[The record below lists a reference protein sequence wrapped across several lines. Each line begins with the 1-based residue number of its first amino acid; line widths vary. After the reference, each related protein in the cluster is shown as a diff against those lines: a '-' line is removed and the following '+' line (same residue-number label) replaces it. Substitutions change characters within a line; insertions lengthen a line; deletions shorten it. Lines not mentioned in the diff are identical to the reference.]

1 MIDPTY
7 LEALE
12 ATEPPHRVLLGP
24 VPCKR
29 CGAWVEYAGVEL
41 LALGT
46 AQPHDCEPFLSL
58 AGLHYGERPAAE
70 VMSLLWSG
78 RLHEEQVPQQVL
90 LMPWW
95 ADRLA
100 LAALVVAVVGVAAV
114 AALALLPRS

>member
-46 AQPHDCEPFLSL
+46 VEPHECEPYLPVRGLQHAGEPLAAVLSRQA
-58 AGLHYGERPAAE
+58 AGL
-70 VMSLLWSG
+70 
-78 RLHEEQVPQQVL
+78 EQPQALPQ